1 MPDVSDWMLVDWI
14 WFLYLPAKS
23 PTRWPDPACPR
34 PERKRK
40 PCQIHLRT
48 QTHQIPGAAE
58 NKESHRSDRTY
69 IVLGAELARE
79 RSREDNAALAGGGVE
94 VGGARLAARRGET

>member
-1 MPDVSDWMLVDWI
+1 MPNP
-14 WFLYLPAKS
+14 YPN
-23 PTRWPDPACPR
+23 
-34 PERKRK
+34 
-40 PCQIHLRT
+40 
-48 QTHQIPGAAE
+48 THTSQGLQ
-58 NKESHRSDRTY
+58 KQESHRSDRTY